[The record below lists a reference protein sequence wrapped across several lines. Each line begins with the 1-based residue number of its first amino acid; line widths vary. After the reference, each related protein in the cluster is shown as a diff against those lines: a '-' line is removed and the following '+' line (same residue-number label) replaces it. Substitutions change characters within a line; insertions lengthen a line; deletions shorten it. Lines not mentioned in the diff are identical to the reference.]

1 MNITLIAGARP
12 NFMKIAPL
20 IKAIEQFNEQKGE
33 SQECT
38 VYGVGCK
45 KGESQEWKVESQEIS
60 YRLVHTGQHY
70 DKNMS
75 DTFFEELGI
84 PAPDTNLGCGGGTQA
99 EQTAAI
105 MVAFEKEL
113 IAHPADIVLVVGDVT
128 STMACSIVA
137 KKLNT
142 RVCHVEAGIRSWD
155 LSMPEEI
162 NRMVTDSLADYMFTT
177 SEVANRNL
185 MRQGATM
192 MSEES
197 GECTVYGV
205 GCTDVESG
213 EMAEDKYAYE
223 RVPQRVWYVGNVMID
238 TLLANRAR
246 FRQPEVWNTL
256 ALQEKQYIVMTMH
269 RPANVDEENHLRA
282 MMEQIVDNAHGL
294 PIVFPIHPR
303 TAKLFY
309 NLWGD
314 EEALA
319 KRFPNLHIVEPLGYL
334 EFNYLVERAKAV
346 VTDSGGITE
355 ETTVMGVPCI
365 TLRDNTERPETCTVG
380 TNELIGTNPAAIKPA
395 LDKLFAGEWKKGG
408 VPALWDGHTAER
420 IIAILA
426 GVDVR
431 C

>member
-1 MNITLIAGARP
+1 MHITLIAGARP
-12 NFMKIAPL
+12 NFMKVAPI
-20 IKAIEQFNEQKGE
+20 IKAIQAAEAAGKDMH
-33 SQECT
+33 
-38 VYGVGCK
+38 
-45 KGESQEWKVESQEIS
+45 

-84 PAPDTNLGCGGGTQA
+84 PAPDVNLGCGGGSQS

-105 MVAFEKEL
+105 MIAFEKEL
-113 IAHPADIVLVVGDVT
+113 MAHPADVVLVVGDVT

-142 RVCHVEAGIRSWD
+142 KVCHVEAGIRSWD
-155 LSMPEEI
+155 LTMPEEI

-177 SEVANRNL
+177 SEVANANL
-185 MRQGATM
+185 VRMGATLM
-192 MSEES
+192 NDGMSEAKPLNDAN
-197 GECTVYGV
+197 GV
-205 GCTDVESG
+205 LP
-213 EMAEDKYAYE
+213 EDKYAYE
-223 RVPQRVWYVGNVMID
+223 RVTQRVWFVGNVMID

-246 FRQPEVWNTL
+246 FRKPEIWDEL
-256 ALQEKQYIVMTMH
+256 KLQDKEFIVMTMH

-282 MMEQIVDNAHGL
+282 MMEQIIDNVHGL
-294 PIVFPIHPR
+294 PVIFPIHPR

-309 NLWGD
+309 GLWGD
-314 EEALA
+314 ETKLA
-319 KRFPNLHIVEPLGYL
+319 KRLPNLHIVEPMGYL

-395 LDKLFAGEWKKGG
+395 LDKLFAGEWKKGAI
-408 VPALWDGHTAER
+408 PELWDGHTAER
-420 IIAILA
+420 IIDILA
-426 GVDVR
+426 KL
-431 C
+431 